1 MIMDNVDKGL
11 LNCVNV
17 LKNNTNRRTR
27 TLSNVDSIDVSIAM
41 TRLLQAQNKQ
51 YLAMYE
57 VWLNEKLEDVDMPK
71 AIVDSVDQIQ

>member
-1 MIMDNVDKGL
+1 MITDNVDKGL

-41 TRLLQAQNKQ
+41 TRLLQVQNKE

-57 VWLNEKLEDVDMPK
+57 TWLSEKLEDVDMPK
-71 AIVDSVDQIQ
+71 AIVDNVDQIQ

>member
-1 MIMDNVDKGL
+1 MIADNVDKGL

-27 TLSNVDSIDVSIAM
+27 TISNVDSIDVSIAM
-41 TRLLQAQNKQ
+41 TRLLQVQNKE

-57 VWLNEKLEDVDMPK
+57 TWLNEKLEDVDVPK
-71 AIVDSVDQIQ
+71 AIVDNVDQIQ

>member
-1 MIMDNVDKGL
+1 MIVDNVDKGL
-11 LNCVNV
+11 LSCVNV

-71 AIVDSVDQIQ
+71 AIVDNVDQIQ

>member
-1 MIMDNVDKGL
+1 MIVDNVDKGL
-11 LNCVNV
+11 LSCVNV

-51 YLAMYE
+51 YLDMYE

-71 AIVDSVDQIQ
+71 AIVDNVDQIQ

>member
-1 MIMDNVDKGL
+1 MITDNVDKGL

-27 TLSNVDSIDVSIAM
+27 TISNVDSIDVSIAM
-41 TRLLQAQNKQ
+41 TRLLQVQNKQ
-51 YLAMYE
+51 YLIVYE
-57 VWLNEKLEDVDMPK
+57 TWLNEKLEDVDMPK